1 MCRDRSASVR
11 ARCASGPIG
20 KARPNL
26 GMRLQS
32 LSVPSLLAPR
42 AGPRDGGRPQ
52 SARISPDARPSCFL
66 WQLRARMQ
74 KKDKVRCA
82 KYVMN
87 MEGVNF
93 GECICGAAR
102 DAHED
107 AALDKE
113 RAKNDRRDSAEA
125 RTARTA
131 PAGGGLLGSG
141 CGSSGET
148 APNPHHSCRR
158 GRTVGAQAGVRAL
171 KPSRLI
177 GW

>member
-1 MCRDRSASVR
+1 
-11 ARCASGPIG
+11 
-20 KARPNL
+20 
-26 GMRLQS
+26 
-32 LSVPSLLAPR
+32 
-42 AGPRDGGRPQ
+42 
-52 SARISPDARPSCFL
+52 
-66 WQLRARMQ
+66 MQ

-125 RTARTA
+125 HTARTA
-131 PAGGGLLGSG
+131 PAGGGRLGSG

-158 GRTVGAQAGVRAL
+158 GRTVGAQAGMRAL
-171 KPSRLI
+171 KPSRLV